1 VIIYIQL
8 NIVKQ
13 GELKNSSPFLLEE
26 CMSEYLNKIKELS
39 IPVVESKN
47 LELVDVVLRKE
58 FGVNVISIVID
69 NPETFTMDIDEV
81 AEINSEILDLVND
94 FIPDGY
100 YLEVTTPGIEREL
113 KTEKDF
119 NRAIDKY
126 IYIKTYQ
133 KIDNA
138 FGLKEIN
145 GYLKEVLDEEY
156 VVEVLHM
163 GRRKIV
169 NIQKSAVA
177 KIRLAVKF

>member
-1 VIIYIQL
+1 MNNII
-8 NIVKQ
+8 
-13 GELKNSSPFLLEE
+13 
-26 CMSEYLNKIKELS
+26 NKIKERA
-39 IPVVESKN
+39 IEIAEE
-47 LELVDVVLRKE
+47 LELEIIDVEWVNE
-58 FGVNVISIVID
+58 FGTNILRIIADSKESLNID
-69 NPETFTMDIDEV
+69 QATALNEAMSLELDK
-81 AEINSEILDLVND
+81 LDLIED
-94 FIPDGY
+94 EY
-100 YLEVTTPGIEREL
+100 MLEVSSPGIEREL

-163 GRRKIV
+163 GRRKVV